1 MMLTASVEACS
12 VVLHH
17 SSSDGI
23 LEGFVE
29 FAEAPD
35 DEVDEVI
42 DIDIGLL
49 LIIDGLDILLGLL
62 LSNTKQ
68 GIDSI
73 IHNLHDLFRDKFFL
87 SKSKITSP

>member
-1 MMLTASVEACS
+1 MLTAGVEAGP

-17 SSSDGI
+17 NPGDGI
-23 LEGFVE
+23 LEGLVE

-49 LIIDGLDILLGLL
+49 LIIDGLDVLLGLL
-62 LSNTKQ
+62 LPDAEQ
-68 GIDSI
+68 GIDGV
-73 IHNLHDLFRDKFFL
+73 IHDLHDLFRYKFFL
-87 SKSKITSP
+87 TKPKITSP

>member
-62 LSNTKQ
+62 LTNAEE
-68 GIDSI
+68 GIDSVV
-73 IHNLHDLFRDKFFL
+73 HNLHDLFRYKFFL
-87 SKSKITSP
+87 TIPKITSP